1 MHHYSAHKIL
11 IVCFL
16 LFFAPQIL
24 FAKEI
29 FVFKDENGKRFY
41 TDNRSLGENM
51 KYIRS
56 YGRPAAYAKCQ
67 NTLQKAQ
74 HLKPIFEEYSEKI
87 GFDSKLAMAV
97 AYTESCF
104 DHKAISSVGAQGVMQ
119 LMPQT
124 AKQLGVSNPYNKR
137 QNIKAGIYYLKQML
151 QRFNGNIKLALA
163 AYNAGPGTV
172 QKYQGVPP
180 YQETQNYIKK
190 VLKKYRSYLKQ

>member
-1 MHHYSAHKIL
+1 MHHYSAYNAL
-11 IVCFL
+11 IICFL
-16 LFFAPQIL
+16 LLFAPQTS

-29 FVFKDENGKRFY
+29 FVFKDENGNRFY
-41 TDNRSLGENM
+41 TDNRNLGENM
-51 KYIRS
+51 QYIRS
-56 YGRPAAYAKCQ
+56 YGRPTAYAKCH

-74 HLKPIFEEYSEKI
+74 QLKPVFEEYSEKI

-104 DHKAISSVGAQGVMQ
+104 DHKAVSSVGARGIMQ

-137 QNIKAGIYYLKQML
+137 QNIKAGIYYLKQMM

-163 AYNAGPGTV
+163 AYNAGPATV
-172 QKYQGVPP
+172 QKYQGIPP
-180 YQETQNYIKK
+180 YRETQSYIKK
-190 VLKKYRSYLKQ
+190 VLKQYRAYLNQ